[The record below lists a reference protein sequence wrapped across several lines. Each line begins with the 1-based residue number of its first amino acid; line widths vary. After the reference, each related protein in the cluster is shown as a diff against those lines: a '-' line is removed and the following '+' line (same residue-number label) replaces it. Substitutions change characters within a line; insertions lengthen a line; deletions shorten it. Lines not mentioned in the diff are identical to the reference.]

1 MRNERRALDI
11 GNRTYQQQL
20 AENLIRS
27 LGMDNAI
34 DACFQNHWIGTL
46 EVILKEGPSAPGQE
60 PTR

>member
-1 MRNERRALDI
+1 MRNKCRALDI

-34 DACFQNHWIGTL
+34 DACLQNDWIGTL
-46 EVILKEGPSAPGQE
+46 EVILKDGSSVPCQE
-60 PTR
+60 TTG